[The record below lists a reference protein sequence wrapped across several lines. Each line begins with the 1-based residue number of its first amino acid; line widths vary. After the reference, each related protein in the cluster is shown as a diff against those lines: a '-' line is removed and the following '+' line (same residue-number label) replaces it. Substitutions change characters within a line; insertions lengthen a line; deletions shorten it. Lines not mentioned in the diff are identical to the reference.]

1 MEDEKDSNQSLK
13 PISRPHKD
21 RYSTYSPNKFTGI
34 GDKIK
39 KKKVMFTDRAQNIP
53 LCTVYNYE
61 QVDLIDDD
69 EDSPKSSSCVC
80 FIF

>member
-39 KKKVMFTDRAQNIP
+39 KKK
-53 LCTVYNYE
+53 LCSQIE
-61 QVDLIDDD
+61 HR
-69 EDSPKSSSCVC
+69 
-80 FIF
+80 IFLSVLYIIMNKLT